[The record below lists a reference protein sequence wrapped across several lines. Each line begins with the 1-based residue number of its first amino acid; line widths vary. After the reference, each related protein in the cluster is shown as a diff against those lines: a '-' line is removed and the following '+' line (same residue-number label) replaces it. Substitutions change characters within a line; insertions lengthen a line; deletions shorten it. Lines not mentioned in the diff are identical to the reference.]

1 MVKELE
7 HRRTALN
14 SLSYAVNSTIEAKED
29 GLNFE
34 WSYKE
39 LLFRYTVRSSQKMEW
54 RGSVDWL

>member
-1 MVKELE
+1 VKELE

-34 WSYKE
+34 
-39 LLFRYTVRSSQKMEW
+39 
-54 RGSVDWL
+54 